1 VTLIYSNKNETDTI
15 FYTHLKALE
24 EASKERFRIKFLF
37 SNSNDIY
44 SKRISK
50 WLLDQLLESYFGK
63 NADKNL
69 YYVCGPFEYMQ
80 TVEITLKVHVP
91 SENIVR
97 ENFSALPRL
106 VLPTPPDTGEHLV
119 TIVSGDKVYEVRVR
133 FPHSILSAARKQQI
147 ELPYSCEAGRCGS
160 CAATCTSGKIWMAY
174 NEVLVDKEL
183 EKGRIL
189 TCQGFPVFGD
199 ARIVVDAEV

>member
-1 VTLIYSNKNETDTI
+1 
-15 FYTHLKALE
+15 
-24 EASKERFRIKFLF
+24 
-37 SNSNDIY
+37 
-44 SKRISK
+44 
-50 WLLDQLLESYFGK
+50 
-63 NADKNL
+63 
-69 YYVCGPFEYMQ
+69 MQ